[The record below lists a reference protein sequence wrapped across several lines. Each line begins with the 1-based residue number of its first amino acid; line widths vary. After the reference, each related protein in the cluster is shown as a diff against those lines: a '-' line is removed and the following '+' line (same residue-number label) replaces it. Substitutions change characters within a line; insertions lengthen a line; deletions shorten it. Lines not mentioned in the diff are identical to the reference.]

1 MELNKK
7 KAEAIKDLLTP
18 TYFKIIEKLEKENKY
33 LKESIKEEK
42 IKSERN
48 IRALNRALKEVKEDN
63 RRLSK
68 QIEDHINIRTKGF
81 YL

>member
-1 MELNKK
+1 M
-7 KAEAIKDLLTP
+7 IKVI
-18 TYFKIIEKLEKENKY
+18 KKENKY

-68 QIEDHINIRTKGF
+68 QTEDHINIRTKGF